1 MKYFAMRANNRQL
14 SNTVNLKSA
23 RQTAN
28 RLINAE
34 RKRRKLS
41 TVRWSREMYAKAKE
55 QADTMSSA
63 GRLIHSH
70 RYALKGGE
78 NCWGGKG
85 YFAKSSEQLARD
97 MVGGWMSSPRHRAWL
112 LDGRVKSA
120 AVAIS
125 ISRHGTF
132 AAWAFSDS
140 ISYKHKPKRYGKST
154 GSIFHRLNSFFN
166 KLFKF

>member
-1 MKYFAMRANNRQL
+1 M
-14 SNTVNLKSA
+14 VNLKVA
-23 RQTAN
+23 CQTAN

-34 RKRRKLS
+34 RRRRKIS
-41 TVRWSREMYAKAKE
+41 ISRWSHEMYTNAKE
-55 QADTMSSA
+55 QADIMSSA

-85 YFAKSSEQLARD
+85 YFAKNNDQLARD
-97 MVGGWMSSPRHRAWL
+97 MVRSWMTSPRHRAWL

-140 ISYKHKPKRYGKST
+140 ISHKHKPKIYCKST
-154 GSIFHRLNSFFN
+154 GSLFHRLNSLLN
-166 KLFKF
+166 KLFNF